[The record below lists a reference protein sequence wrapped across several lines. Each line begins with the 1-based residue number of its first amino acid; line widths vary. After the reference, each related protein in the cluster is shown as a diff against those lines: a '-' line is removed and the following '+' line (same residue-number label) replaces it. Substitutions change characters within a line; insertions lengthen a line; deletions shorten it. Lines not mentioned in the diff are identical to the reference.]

1 MLEACNS
8 NTHDDETIITKAAHI
23 LQKQLL
29 LNKKVFDGNI
39 TRKRQSSFVSLL
51 LAQTIQMILEDNASK
66 ISNESLRVAVNIFQV
81 IRFNSVKQQRRRSA
95 ENTRHFITNEPLLP
109 VAVALMI
116 YSNTRKRAL
125 VNEIASEELCV

>member
-1 MLEACNS
+1 
-8 NTHDDETIITKAAHI
+8 
-23 LQKQLL
+23 
-29 LNKKVFDGNI
+29 
-39 TRKRQSSFVSLL
+39 
-51 LAQTIQMILEDNASK
+51 MILEDNASK

-95 ENTRHFITNEPLLP
+95 ENTRRFITNEPLLP

-116 YSNTRKRAL
+116 YSNARKRAL